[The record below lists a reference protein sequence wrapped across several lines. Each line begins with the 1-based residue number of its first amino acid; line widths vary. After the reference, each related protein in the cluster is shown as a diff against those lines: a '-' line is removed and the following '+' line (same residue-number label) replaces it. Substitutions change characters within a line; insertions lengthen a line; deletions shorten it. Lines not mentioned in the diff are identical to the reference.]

1 MQLVDLRLL
10 TGPNIYTTYPVVKLA
25 VDASQELAVVGAHT
39 ADARDRLAAMLQ
51 LPPGE
56 PTDPEQVGAR
66 KALESWTARIV
77 ARLHERSSLPL
88 PEVLVFGAHD
98 PDEIVVVFGWDRA
111 GAARALGGEVYRCLR
126 AVATGGEW
134 DLDAAV
140 GAIASAPGEDE
151 TMAISD
157 AERRVPMI
165 AVTGTNG
172 KTTVSRLCA
181 HVLRTAGY
189 TVGIS
194 GSDGVLVGEDLLEA
208 GDMSGPSGARQA
220 LEDPRT
226 QFVVAETARGGILL
240 KGTGWQS
247 CDVAVVTNVT
257 HDHLGLQGV
266 HTLEQLAWAKGLI
279 VTLTGPQGVAVLNA
293 DDPVVAAMA
302 ARAAGRVVLCSLY
315 AESVR
320 EHVERGGEAMFVRDW
335 EIVRSREGEETVL
348 LSLADAPLTLGGVAR
363 HNVSNVLCASAAL
376 LSAGVD
382 VEHVRKGLRTFDNS
396 PEHNPGRLNVFKMA
410 NGTAIVDYAHNE
422 AGISALLDVAEHLA
436 TGRVVIVVGTAG
448 DRTDET
454 FIALGRIAAERADS
468 IHMKGTIK
476 YTRGRDPSKMR
487 ELMEGGIHTV
497 ADPPPHY
504 WWETELEAAQHAV
517 EELSPGDV
525 AAIMCVEDKDEIGR
539 MVRE

>member
-1 MQLVDLRLL
+1 M
-10 TGPNIYTTYPVVKLA
+10 
-25 VDASQELAVVGAHT
+25 
-39 ADARDRLAAMLQ
+39 
-51 LPPGE
+51 
-56 PTDPEQVGAR
+56 
-66 KALESWTARIV
+66 ESWTARIV

-140 GAIASAPGEDE
+140 GAIASAPDEDE

-266 HTLEQLAWAKGLI
+266 HTLEQLAWVKGLI

-293 DDPVVAAMA
+293 DDPVEAAIA
-302 ARAAGRVVLCSLY
+302 ARAAGRVVLCTLY

-320 EHVERGGEAMFVRDW
+320 EHVERGGEAMFVRWGDRP
-335 EIVRSREGEETVL
+335 EPRGRG
-348 LSLADAPLTLGGVAR
+348 DGVAVPGGR
-363 HNVSNVLCASAAL
+363 APDSRRRGAPQREQRALCIRRA
-376 LSAGVD
+376 
-382 VEHVRKGLRTFDNS
+382 
-396 PEHNPGRLNVFKMA
+396 
-410 NGTAIVDYAHNE
+410 
-422 AGISALLDVAEHLA
+422 
-436 TGRVVIVVGTAG
+436 
-448 DRTDET
+448 
-454 FIALGRIAAERADS
+454 ALGRS
-468 IHMKGTIK
+468 
-476 YTRGRDPSKMR
+476 GR
-487 ELMEGGIHTV
+487 
-497 ADPPPHY
+497 
-504 WWETELEAAQHAV
+504 
-517 EELSPGDV
+517 
-525 AAIMCVEDKDEIGR
+525 
-539 MVRE
+539 